1 MFWDGERW
9 SPDGLHR
16 PTQTHPR
23 RDSKLRDLLST
34 GVMVVVLASLIVPFL
49 GVAASSGKGRGPQ
62 ASKSS
67 DASVQVFQES
77 NNRIAYRGT
86 WRTAADSD
94 YLGGQASTS
103 GAQQS
108 QAALKFRGAGVSWI
122 GSMGPTRGTASVYVD
137 GNLAATVSTWAPSF
151 AATRVLFQWSWNAV
165 GNHRI
170 EIMNEGTAGHPAV
183 TLDALVVQ
191 LDTGAAA
198 AVVDDAGVP
207 IVRALV
213 EEQAS
218 STALAEPTLLPA
230 PTYAVT
236 PAPTETPVPAEPV
249 DSFAPTQAPTL
260 APTPAAT
267 IASTPTSAPSATRA
281 PTATPTTA
289 PTPAPTLAPTSTPT
303 TAPTP
308 APTTAPTATPT
319 TAPTA
324 TPAPVSSASVR
335 VTSIPALL
343 SALADKA
350 VTDIVVA
357 NGTYHVSPAGLQRS
371 DSLWIGAQF
380 ASRTKP
386 VTIRAE
392 TRGGVTFDGG
402 GTTSFGG
409 LTFVA
414 GAHDQVWDGFRF
426 AHGQATNTGVVV
438 FGGYA
443 GLAAAH
449 HITLRHI
456 TILSTCTGRSGVND
470 HAIYFSEAV
479 GGPHDLLL
487 EDISVDGSGGL
498 STALHFYHSDSANRN
513 AWNVT
518 VRRLNVNRT
527 QQAIMLWDS
536 TLRNITINTATIT
549 NSADF
554 AVSYEHA
561 GSGIVLA
568 NITSTG
574 SGQMGFYSS
583 LGANPPGVTFSNNSF
598 K

>member
-1 MFWDGERW
+1 MQ
-9 SPDGLHR
+9 P
-16 PTQTHPR
+16 PR
-23 RDSKLRDLLST
+23 L
-34 GVMVVVLASLIVPFL
+34 
-49 GVAASSGKGRGPQ
+49 VA
-62 ASKSS
+62 
-67 DASVQVFQES
+67 
-77 NNRIAYRGT
+77 NYR
-86 WRTAADSD
+86 
-94 YLGGQASTS
+94 
-103 GAQQS
+103 
-108 QAALKFRGAGVSWI
+108 
-122 GSMGPTRGTASVYVD
+122 
-137 GNLAATVSTWAPSF
+137 
-151 AATRVLFQWSWNAV
+151 
-165 GNHRI
+165 
-170 EIMNEGTAGHPAV
+170 
-183 TLDALVVQ
+183 
-191 LDTGAAA
+191 
-198 AVVDDAGVP
+198 
-207 IVRALV
+207 
-213 EEQAS
+213 
-218 STALAEPTLLPA
+218 PA
-230 PTYAVT
+230 PA
-236 PAPTETPVPAEPV
+236 
-249 DSFAPTQAPTL
+249 L
-260 APTPAAT
+260 
-267 IASTPTSAPSATRA
+267 
-281 PTATPTTA
+281 A

-456 TILSTCTGRSGVND
+456 TILSTCTGRASTATSPATD
-470 HAIYFSEAV
+470 HAIYISEAV

-527 QQAIMLWDS
+527 QVAIMLWDS

-549 NSADF
+549 NALRY
-554 AVSYEHA
+554 AVAHEA
-561 GSGIVLA
+561 PGATGIVLA

-574 SGQMGFYSS
+574 SGGGSGFYSS

-598 K
+598 H

>member
-23 RDSKLRDLLST
+23 RNSKLRDLLST

-49 GVAASSGKGRGPQ
+49 GVAASSGKGSGPQ

-77 NNRIAYRGT
+77 SNRIAYRGT

-94 YLGGQASTS
+94 YLGGRASTS

-137 GNLAATVSTWAPSF
+137 GNLAATVSTWATSF

-170 EIMNEGTAGHPAV
+170 EILNEGTAGHSAV

-191 LDTGAAA
+191 LDGGAAA
-198 AVVDDAGVP
+198 VVVDDAGVP
-207 IVRALV
+207 IVRASA

-218 STALAEPTLLPA
+218 ATALAAPTLMPT

-236 PAPTETPVPAEPV
+236 SAPTETPVPADPV
-249 DSFAPTQAPTL
+249 ASLAPTQAPTL

-267 IASTPTSAPSATRA
+267 IASTPTSAPSATRV

-289 PTPAPTLAPTSTPT
+289 PTVT
-303 TAPTP
+303 
-308 APTTAPTATPT
+308 PTTAPTATPT
-319 TAPTA
+319 TAPTS
-324 TPAPVSSASVR
+324 TPTPTPTSSAAVR

-402 GTTSFGG
+402 GATSFGG

-449 HITLRHI
+449 DITLRHI

-470 HAIYFSEAV
+470 HAIYISEAV

-487 EDISVDGSGGL
+487 EDIAVDGSGGL

-536 TLRNITINTATIT
+536 TLRNITIDTATIT